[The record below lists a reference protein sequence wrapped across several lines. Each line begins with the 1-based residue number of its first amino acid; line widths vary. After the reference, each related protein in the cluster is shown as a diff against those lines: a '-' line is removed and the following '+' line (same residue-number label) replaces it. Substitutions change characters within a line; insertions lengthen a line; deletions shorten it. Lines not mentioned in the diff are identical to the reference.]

1 MQWEYAYHIYFVVLW
16 GNSLSPW
23 NRAGQDE
30 NIKKNEM
37 PAVLG
42 YANNFQDNYFQ
53 GHIKH
58 LPGWVPSSGPG
69 RLFKGWRTLSAE
81 CIAIQHVFLTVIR
94 WIVIFSLDSIIH
106 SLNTWA
112 QIYNKGHSIGEFL
125 FSHDNKVSQRDYN
138 NFPSQSLYL
147 TRYKNCPYRKA
158 WWKKNPT
165 QRNLKDARILTWYQ
179 NSILKTKNYKL

>member
-1 MQWEYAYHIYFVVLW
+1 
-16 GNSLSPW
+16 
-23 NRAGQDE
+23 
-30 NIKKNEM
+30 M

-147 TRYKNCPYRKA
+147 TRYKNCPYRKV

-179 NSILKTKNYKL
+179 NSILKTINQKLWTIRKIMNMKAIFAVTKLIWSI